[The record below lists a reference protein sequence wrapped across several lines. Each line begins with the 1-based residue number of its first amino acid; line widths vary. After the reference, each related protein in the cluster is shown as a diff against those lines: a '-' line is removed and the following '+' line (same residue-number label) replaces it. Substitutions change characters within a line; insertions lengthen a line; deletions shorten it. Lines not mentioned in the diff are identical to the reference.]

1 MDNSTETLP
10 PRSNNYPT
18 TPKEHQFRE
27 IKVPEPA
34 DVLTKSYYHKLAKA
48 VAELHHNDGRY
59 MSRRGV
65 PDWMADQLF
74 REDVRFVRKDGS
86 PFKISDTSIDEA
98 FNDDGTFRW
107 LSYLVAF
114 ADSPPRQ
121 APQSRLAPRLILLSL
136 AFWVAH
142 PKVAQGFVER
152 ECLNQPQ
159 CGHWAWAYFERCAD
173 CPFHRKKVVSA

>member
-1 MDNSTETLP
+1 MK
-10 PRSNNYPT
+10 
-18 TPKEHQFRE
+18 PKRT
-27 IKVPEPA
+27 ITVPEPSK
-34 DVLTKSYYHKLAKA
+34 VLTKSYYHKLAMA
-48 VAELHHNDGRY
+48 VAELRHSDGLY
-59 MSRRGV
+59 MSRRDV

-74 REDVRFVRKDGS
+74 REDLRFVCKDGS
-86 PFKISDTSIDEA
+86 PFEISDTAIDEA

-121 APQSRLAPRLILLSL
+121 APQARLAPRLILLSL
-136 AFWVAH
+136 AFWAAH
-142 PKVAQGFVER
+142 PKVAEGFAER

-173 CPFHRKKVVSA
+173 CPFHRKQAVSA

>member
-1 MDNSTETLP
+1 MQKHETTH
-10 PRSNNYPT
+10 RGNCG
-18 TPKEHQFRE
+18 TPQFPRE
-27 IKVPEPA
+27 IIVPEA
-34 DVLTKSYYHKLAKA
+34 EEVLTKAYYHKLAAA
-48 VAELHHNDGRY
+48 VAALRHEDGRR
-59 MSRRGV
+59 MSRRAV

-74 REDVRFVRKDGS
+74 SEDVRFVHTDGS
-86 PFKISDTSIDEA
+86 PFESSDTAIDEA

-121 APQSRLAPRLILLSL
+121 APQARLAPRLILLSL

-142 PKVAQGFVER
+142 PKIAEGFTEH

-173 CPFHRKKVVSA
+173 CPFHRKEAVSA